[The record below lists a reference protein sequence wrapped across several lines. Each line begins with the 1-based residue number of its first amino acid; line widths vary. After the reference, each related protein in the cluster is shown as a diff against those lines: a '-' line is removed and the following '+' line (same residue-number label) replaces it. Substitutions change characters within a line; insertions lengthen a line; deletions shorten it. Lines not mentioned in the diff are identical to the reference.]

1 MYLYNRTFFKSDLR
15 KTDEAV
21 KLKVYV
27 YKNLLINFSRFLHTF
42 QIILVIFRSKLNIKY
57 FLNFYRNNISII

>member
-1 MYLYNRTFFKSDLR
+1 MIITNSFLFLKHFLLMYLYNRTFFKSDLR

-27 YKNLLINFSRFLHTF
+27 YKNILINFSRFLPH
-42 QIILVIFRSKLNIKY
+42 ISKH
-57 FLNFYRNNISII
+57 FYHF